1 MKKIITITE
10 LISVFTNGNDKLDG
24 YDVSQELLL
33 DIVKMYFNDKNSS
46 TLRELI
52 MCEISDIEPSLKK
65 LGYDGF
71 GKIDREPHENK
82 PQSYDTKNINASK
95 LTGGGNYTDMTHRRH
110 IKYFN
115 DDVILHLAGFV
126 DGILIYQFMVKYREL
141 IEHFKK
147 QLDKHLP
154 NGDKTQTYL
163 KSMTIP
169 LTQLEKCDVKL
180 EFITEDIEKYRKF
193 LTDKCYNYIMGLKGI

>member
-1 MKKIITITE
+1 MKKIATTEE
-10 LISVFTNGNDKLDG
+10 LISVYTNGNDKLEG
-24 YDVSQELLL
+24 YEIVRENLL
-33 DIVKMYFNDKNSS
+33 DILRMYLNDKNSS
-46 TLRELI
+46 TLRELT
-52 MCEISDIEPSLKK
+52 MCKISDVEPSLKK

-82 PQSYDTKNINASK
+82 PQSYDTKNIKAKK

-141 IEHFKK
+141 IKHFKK

-154 NGDKTQTYL
+154 NGDIPNIYL

-180 EFITEDIEKYRKF
+180 EFITEDIEEYRKF
-193 LTDKCYNYIMGLKGI
+193 LTDKCYKYIMGLKGI